1 MKELTAQALA
11 AFDAEASL
19 WQEEMGAARLTITQL
34 IAAKPDFERQLESAK
49 AESSR
54 QLAAAKETVR

>member
-1 MKELTAQALA
+1 
-11 AFDAEASL
+11 
-19 WQEEMGAARLTITQL
+19 MGAARLTITQL
-34 IAAKPDFERQLESAK
+34 IAAKADFERQLESAK